1 MVDVLLRH
9 PEAHIEAS
17 AILFNIILIIFS
29 ARQTKRKTLETRAFR
44 RLTAFSMIIIYTEV
58 TRAWMGDLR
67 PTTMAYY
74 SLNTVNIASYL
85 FVMLYGFGLI
95 TYLSLV
101 FGKKVKRGFKVFE
114 YLFILVYFFFIVKN
128 MWDGSI
134 SLYSFTEHRFLHGPL
149 YWPIGIGMP
158 LFGYTCGLVFFIT
171 NLKNLR
177 PRSRMTMYVAGLL
190 MVLGMVAQP
199 LLGNIFTLSGLMSSL
214 VLFVIYLSIETE
226 DYAQLMEMTASLEKA
241 REEALAANEAKST
254 FLANMSHEIRTPLNA
269 FMGLNEMILKESHDF
284 ATIDHARDM
293 RQAGDALLTIIN
305 QVLDISKIETGNID
319 FVEAEYHLSDM
330 LADVEIIIG
339 SRVKDKGLTYI
350 AEVDQGLP
358 DLLVGDSVRIRQILV
373 NVLNNSVKYTMRGV
387 VVLCV
392 RGEVSD
398 GDRVQLMI
406 QITDTGIGI
415 KEEDIKNLF
424 ETYKRVN
431 EDKARGVEGTGIGLS
446 IVKSF
451 VEKMGGTISVQS
463 NYGMGTM
470 TYITIPQKYIKGDTI
485 RDVSNREI
493 ETRLDD
499 TVTAFDGSGKKVLVV
514 DDNEMNIKVVEGFL
528 KDTGVHVTTAGGG
541 REALAILK
549 IKKFDLILLDA
560 FMPVVDGPEVFKTI
574 RGDERAKNHD
584 TPCVVLTA
592 DALSGSEKK
601 YMDIG
606 FDAYLPKP
614 VEADK
619 LKETVRR
626 FLRVEKKPIKPQD
639 DLIET
644 DEPDQA
650 LDPSVINADEG
661 LLACGDFEDY
671 KDHLRAFIGQWQGKS
686 VSLKKYLDEADF
698 KQYVITI
705 HGVKTSSRAIG
716 AYGLGEEADRLEI
729 IAKAAMKNE
738 DLDKNEE
745 ILINETPELLR
756 IYEQVAKKA
765 GEMLDG

>member
-58 TRAWMGDLR
+58 SRAWMGDLR
-67 PTTMAYY
+67 PTAMAYY

-101 FGKKVKRGFKVFE
+101 FDKKVKRGFKVFE

-177 PRSRMTMYVAGLL
+177 PRSRMTMYVAGVL

-226 DYAQLMEMTASLEKA
+226 DYAQLMEMTDSLEKA

-350 AEVDQGLP
+350 AEVDQSLP

-398 GDRVQLMI
+398 DDRVQLMI

-451 VEKMGGTISVQS
+451 VENMGGTISVQS

-560 FMPVVDGPEVFKTI
+560 FMPVVDGPEVFRTI
-574 RGDERAKNHD
+574 RGDERSKNHD

-619 LKETVRR
+619 LKETVRK
-626 FLRVEKKPIKPQD
+626 FLRVEKKPIKPQSE
-639 DLIET
+639 LIET
-644 DEPDQA
+644 DEEEQA
-650 LDPSVINADEG
+650 LDPSEINAEEG
-661 LLACGDFEDY
+661 LMACGDIEDY

-698 KQYVITI
+698 KQYVITM

-765 GEMLDG
+765 GEMIDG

>member
-1 MVDVLLRH
+1 MLDAMLRH

-29 ARQTKRKTLETRAFR
+29 ARQTRQKTEETRAFR
-44 RLTAFSMIIIYTEV
+44 RLTTFSMIIIYTEV
-58 TRAWMGDLR
+58 SRAWMGDMQ
-67 PTTMAYY
+67 PNNWSYY
-74 SLNTVNIASYL
+74 LLNTTNLFSYL

-95 TYLSLV
+95 TYLSLA
-101 FGKKVKRGFKVFE
+101 FNKKVRKGFRIFE
-114 YLFILVYFFFIVKN
+114 GIFLAVYAFFIVRN
-128 MWDGSI
+128 MWDGCV
-134 SLYSFTEHRFLHGPL
+134 SLYSFEEHRFLHGPL

-158 LFGYTCGLVFFIT
+158 FFAYVCGLVFFIT

-177 PRSRMTMYVAGLL
+177 PRSRYTMYMAGVL
-190 MVLGMVAQP
+190 MVVGMVAQP
-199 LLGNIFTLSGLMSSL
+199 LLGNIFTLSGLMTSL
-214 VLFVIYLSIETE
+214 VLFVIYLSLETE
-226 DYAQLMEMTASLEKA
+226 DYAQLMDMTESLERA

-319 FVEAEYHLSDM
+319 FVEAQYHLSDM

-350 AEVDQGLP
+350 AEVDQDLP
-358 DLLVGDSVRIRQILV
+358 DTMVGDCVRIRQILV
-373 NVLNNSVKYTMRGV
+373 NVLNNSVKYTNHGV

-392 RGEVSD
+392 RGDFED
-398 GDRVQLMI
+398 DNRVVMKV
-406 QITDTGIGI
+406 QIMDTGIGI
-415 KEEDIKNLF
+415 KEEDMKNLF

-431 EDKARGVEGTGIGLS
+431 EDETKGVEGTGIGLS

-451 VEKMGGTISVQS
+451 VENMGGSIGVES

-470 TYITIPQKYIKGDTI
+470 TYITIPQKYVKGETI
-485 RDVSNREI
+485 RDISNREI

-499 TVTAFDGSGKKVLVV
+499 TVTAFDGSGKKILVV

-560 FMPVVDGPEVFKTI
+560 FMPVVDGPEVFRTI
-574 RGDERAKNHD
+574 REDEHAKNHD

-601 YMDIG
+601 YMDMG

-614 VEADK
+614 VEADR
-619 LKETVRR
+619 LNETVRN
-626 FLRVEKKPIKPQD
+626 FLRIEKKAENIQE
-639 DLIET
+639 DLYEGGEEDIV
-644 DEPDQA
+644 
-650 LDPSVINADEG
+650 LDPSAIDAEEG
-661 LLACGDFEDY
+661 LNACGDIQDY
-671 KDHLRAFIGQWQGKS
+671 KDHLRSFVSQWQGKS
-686 VSLKKYLDEADF
+686 VSLKKYLDAGDF
-698 KQYVITI
+698 KQFVIAM

-716 AYGLGEEADRLEI
+716 AYGLGEEADRLEV
-729 IAKAAMKNE
+729 IAKAAMKGE

-745 ILINETPELLR
+745 ILINETPKFLS
-756 IYEQVAKKA
+756 IYEKVAKQA
-765 GEMLDG
+765 GEMIDG

>member
-1 MVDVLLRH
+1 MIDALLRH

-29 ARQTKRKTLETRAFR
+29 VRQTRRKTDESKAFR
-44 RLTAFSMIIIYTEV
+44 RLTTYSMIIIYTEV
-58 TRAWMGDLR
+58 IRAWMRDLV
-67 PTTMAYY
+67 PSVWSYY
-74 SLNTVNIASYL
+74 LLNTTNIASYL
-85 FVMLYGFGLI
+85 AVMLYGFGLI
-95 TYLSLV
+95 TYLSFV
-101 FGKKVKRGFKVFE
+101 FDKKVNKAYKIFE
-114 YLFILVYFFFIVKN
+114 YAFMLVYAYFIVRN
-128 MWDGSI
+128 MWDGCI
-134 SLYSFTEHRFLHGPL
+134 SLYSFEEHRFLHGPL
-149 YWPIGIGMP
+149 YWSVGIGMP
-158 LFGYTCGLVFFIT
+158 IFAYTCGLIFFIA
-171 NLKNLR
+171 NARNLR
-177 PRSRMTMYVAGLL
+177 SRSRMTMYVAAIL
-190 MVLGMVAQP
+190 MVVGMVAQP

-226 DYAQLMEMTASLEKA
+226 DYSQLMDMTESLEQA

-330 LADVEIIIG
+330 LDDVEIIIG

-350 AEVDQGLP
+350 AEVDQDLP
-358 DLLVGDSVRIRQILV
+358 DHLIGDSVRIRQILV
-373 NVLNNSVKYTMRGV
+373 NVLNNSVKYTIHGV

-392 RGEVSD
+392 RGEIRD
-398 GDRVQLMI
+398 DKKMELMI

-415 KEEDIKNLF
+415 KEEDLKNLF
-424 ETYKRVN
+424 DSYKRVN
-431 EDKARGVEGTGIGLS
+431 EGKIKGVEGTGIGLS

-451 VEKMGGTISVQS
+451 VENMGGTIKVES

-470 TYITIPQKYIKGDTI
+470 TYITIPQEYLKGDTI
-485 RDVSNREI
+485 RDVSDREI

-499 TVTAFDGSGKKVLVV
+499 TVTEFDATGKKVLVV

-528 KDTGVHVTTAGGG
+528 KDTGIHVTTAGGG

-560 FMPVVDGPEVFKTI
+560 FMPVVDGPEVFRTI
-574 RGDERAKNHD
+574 REDERAKNHD
-584 TPCVVLTA
+584 TPCIVLTA

-601 YMDIG
+601 YMDMG

-619 LKETVRR
+619 LKEAVRC
-626 FLRVEKKPIKPQD
+626 FLKVEKRAKAVQEDFFEDK
-639 DLIET
+639 
-644 DEPDQA
+644 DEEKE
-650 LDPSVINADEG
+650 LDPSEIDAEEG
-661 LLACGDFEDY
+661 LAACGDIRDY
-671 KDHLRAFIGQWQGKS
+671 KDHLRGFISQWQGKS
-686 VSLKKYLDEADF
+686 VSLKKYLDEGDF
-698 KQYVITI
+698 KQYVITV

-716 AYGLGEEADRLEI
+716 AYGLGEMADRLEI
-729 IAKAAMKNE
+729 VAKAAMKNE

-745 ILINETPELLR
+745 ILINDTPEFLGV
-756 IYEQVAKKA
+756 YEIVAKKA
-765 GEMLDG
+765 GEMIDG